1 LDQESLS
8 AEISSLH
15 LNFGSSWLMA
25 DGSLGI
31 LYGVGVGPGDPD
43 LITLKGHRILQ
54 SVPVIAWPAP
64 LEGDSMAR
72 TIAAPH
78 LPGGQTEIPIRMP
91 LVSERFPAEA
101 VYDRA
106 AEEIGGHLAAARDVA
121 VLCEGDPF
129 VYGSFMYIFARL
141 AERFPV
147 RVIPGVSSLT
157 AGAAAMGLALASRND
172 VLSVLPAPMA
182 EEELERRLSDADAAV
197 IIKVGRHIDKLRR
210 VLDRLGLAESARYIE
225 YATMENQT
233 VLPFAEAARGKA
245 PYFSLVLVHRRG
257 EAWR

>member
-1 LDQESLS
+1 M
-8 AEISSLH
+8 AN
-15 LNFGSSWLMA
+15 NFCGT
-25 DGSLGI
+25 
-31 LYGVGVGPGDPD
+31 LYGVGVGPGDPE
-43 LITLKGHRILQ
+43 LITLKAHRILQ
-54 SVPVIAWPAP
+54 TAPVIAWPAP

-72 TIAAPH
+72 SIAAPH

-91 LVSERFPAEA
+91 MVSERFPAES

-106 AEEIGGHLAAARDVA
+106 AEEIGKHLSAGRDVA

-129 VYGSFMYIFARL
+129 VYGSFMYLFARITGQY
-141 AERFPV
+141 PV
-147 RVIPGVSSLT
+147 QVIAGVSSLT
-157 AGAAAMGLALASRND
+157 AGAAALGMPLASRND
-172 VLSVLPAPMA
+172 VLLVLPAPLA
-182 EEELERRLSDADAAV
+182 EAELERRLADADAAV

-233 VLPFAEAARGKA
+233 VLPFAEAARGNA